1 MKSWHRTV
9 PRNHHSSLVCYPQKS
24 SHAYNIAI
32 FVTSHKS
39 LGIPLNLPAIR
50 HFPEKNKFFDIAE
63 EIGTDYER
71 FGTFLLEDNNG
82 NKIKIIERNKRG
94 DVVDINVEILRQW
107 LQGKGRR
114 PVTWQTLINCVR
126 DSKLTVLLERIES
139 SLSKKDKGLNSN
151 QREDL

>member
-1 MKSWHRTV
+1 MV
-9 PRNHHSSLVCYPQKS
+9 
-24 SHAYNIAI
+24 I
-32 FVTSHKS
+32 SHKS

-50 HFPEKNKFFDIAE
+50 RFPEKNKFFDIAE

-94 DVVDINVEILRQW
+94 DVLDINVEILRQW

-114 PVTWQTLINCVR
+114 PVTWQTLIKCVR
-126 DSKLTVLLERIES
+126 DSKLTVLSERIES
-139 SLSKKDKGLNSN
+139 SLSKKNKGLNSN

>member
-1 MKSWHRTV
+1 MV
-9 PRNHHSSLVCYPQKS
+9 
-24 SHAYNIAI
+24 I
-32 FVTSHKS
+32 SHKS

-50 HFPEKNKFFDIAE
+50 RFPEKNKFFDIAE

-94 DVVDINVEILRQW
+94 DVLDINVEILRQW

-114 PVTWQTLINCVR
+114 PVTWQTLIQCMQY
-126 DSKLTVLLERIES
+126 SKLPVLSERIES
-139 SLSKKDKGLNSN
+139 SLSKKNKDSNSN
-151 QREDL
+151 LREDL

>member
-1 MKSWHRTV
+1 MIISR
-9 PRNHHSSLVCYPQKS
+9 
-24 SHAYNIAI
+24 
-32 FVTSHKS
+32 KS

-50 HFPEKNKFFDIAE
+50 RFPGKNKFFDIAE
-63 EIGTDYER
+63 EIGPDYER

-94 DVVDINVEILRQW
+94 DVVEINAEILRQW

-114 PVTWQTLINCVR
+114 PVTWNTLIQCMQ
-126 DSKLTVLLERIES
+126 DSELHVLSEHIES